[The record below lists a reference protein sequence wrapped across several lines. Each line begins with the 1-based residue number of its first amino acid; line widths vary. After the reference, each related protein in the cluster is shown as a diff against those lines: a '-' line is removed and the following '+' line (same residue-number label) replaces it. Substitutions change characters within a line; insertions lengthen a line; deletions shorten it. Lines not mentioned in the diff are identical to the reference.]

1 MVQRGIDVV
10 LMIGD
15 KKVAGQRQASL
26 NRNMSPIEITNQIDG
41 EWKEYLGG
49 LRNWSI
55 SCDGLY
61 VVNEESLKQLEDAFM
76 NNTDIDVK
84 ITITDK
90 NYFGRVLITDFPL
103 SSNYNDQF
111 KYRLTLLGDGPLQYE
126 NN

>member
-15 KKVAGQRQASL
+15 KKVAGQTQASL
-26 NRNMSPIEITNQIDG
+26 NRNMSPIDITNQIDG
-41 EWKEYLGG
+41 EWNEYLGG
-49 LRNWSI
+49 SKNWSI
-55 SCDGLY
+55 RCDGLY
-61 VVNEESLKQLEDAFM
+61 VIDEESLVQLEDAFM
-76 NNTDIDVK
+76 NNTDINVK
-84 ITITDK
+84 ITVSDK

-103 SSNYNDQF
+103 SSSYNDQF